1 LAGNPNTGKSVIFN
15 YLTRLYVDVSNYPG
29 TTVDLL
35 SGRMGPHLVVDTP
48 GVYGLSSFND
58 EERVARDMVAQ
69 ADRVV
74 NVVDAGH
81 LERDLFLTLQLADAG
96 VPFVVA
102 LNLMDEAE
110 ARGVHIDTQA
120 LAAALG
126 VPVLPTVAV
135 TGKGLDALKAQLT
148 HAQPGS
154 HEVKDLAAS
163 LSAEEGPERESAYA
177 RRRERANALAAQVIV
192 RRPRPESAGE
202 RLGRLL
208 LEPVIGLPVLFI
220 LLAAIYQLIG
230 VVVAQWV
237 VGFTEDT
244 VMLGYYEPTVRA
256 LLGPLFGP
264 GNPVGQL
271 LLGEFGILT
280 MTVTYLFGLLLPLVV
295 AIYLAI
301 AFLEDSGYMPRLA
314 VLLDRL
320 FVAMGLNGRAV
331 IPVILG
337 LGCGAM
343 ASMSTRVLGTVR
355 ERRIALFLLAL
366 AVPCSAQLGVVTAM
380 MAGLGARYLVGY
392 VLIVGAVFLVAG
404 TLLNRILPGE
414 SSFLLID
421 LPHLRWPAPGNVL
434 RKTFS
439 RSAGFL
445 KDAAPLFIFGA
456 LLVGVMQLTGAL
468 TLIETWTAPVT
479 RDWLGLPV
487 EASRAF
493 IMGFIRRDFGAA
505 GLFGLALPPD
515 QILVAVVTITLFVPC
530 IASIL
535 VVGRERGWREA
546 AIIWLAVFGIAFLV
560 GGVVHRLP
568 FP

>member
-1 LAGNPNTGKSVIFN
+1 
-15 YLTRLYVDVSNYPG
+15 
-29 TTVDLL
+29 
-35 SGRMGPHLVVDTP
+35 M
-48 GVYGLSSFND
+48 
-58 EERVARDMVAQ
+58 
-69 ADRVV
+69 
-74 NVVDAGH
+74 
-81 LERDLFLTLQLADAG
+81 
-96 VPFVVA
+96 
-102 LNLMDEAE
+102 
-110 ARGVHIDTQA
+110 
-120 LAAALG
+120 
-126 VPVLPTVAV
+126 
-135 TGKGLDALKAQLT
+135 
-148 HAQPGS
+148 
-154 HEVKDLAAS
+154 
-163 LSAEEGPERESAYA
+163 
-177 RRRERANALAAQVIV
+177 
-192 RRPRPESAGE
+192 
-202 RLGRLL
+202 
-208 LEPVIGLPVLFI
+208 
-220 LLAAIYQLIG
+220 LAAIYQLIG

-244 VMLGYYEPTVRA
+244 IMLGYYEPAIRS
-256 LLGPLFGP
+256 LLGPLFRP

-280 MTVTYLFGLLLPLVV
+280 MTVTYLFGLLLPLVT

-301 AFLEDSGYMPRLA
+301 AFLEDSGYLPRLA
-314 VLLDRL
+314 VLLDRA
-320 FVAMGLNGRAV
+320 FVSLGLNGRAV

-343 ASMSTRVLGTVR
+343 ASMSTRVLGTAR

-366 AVPCSAQLGVVTAM
+366 AIPCSAQLGVVTAM
-380 MAGLGARYLVGY
+380 MAGLGARYVVAY
-392 VLIVGAVFLVAG
+392 VLIVGAVFLGAG
-404 TLLNRILPGE
+404 ALLNRILPGE

-421 LPHLRWPAPGNVL
+421 LPHLRWPAAGNVL

-456 LLVGVMQLTGAL
+456 LLVGGMQLTGAL

-479 RDWLGLPV
+479 SGWLGLPA

-493 IMGFIRRDFGAA
+493 VMGFIRRDFGVA
-505 GLFGLALPPD
+505 GLFGLPLSPH

-546 AIIWLAVFGIAFLV
+546 AIIWSAVFCIAFLV